1 MSTGSNSSFALE
13 QRVSLPFSVVAAF
26 TGEPTDECLPT
37 ELIANARSILSVV
50 NKAISS
56 GYEIE
61 DLEDVSETIR
71 VAASLIETAQ
81 IFDHFEKK
89 AEDPETKEEE

>member
-1 MSTGSNSSFALE
+1 MSTGSNSSFILE
-13 QRVSLPFSVVAAF
+13 QRVSLPASVVAAF
-26 TGEPTDECLPT
+26 TGERTDECLQA
-37 ELIANARSILSVV
+37 ELIANARSLLSVV

-56 GYEIE
+56 GYKIE

-81 IFDHFEKK
+81 IFDHFENHSESKN
-89 AEDPETKEEE
+89 EE

>member
-1 MSTGSNSSFALE
+1 MSTGPNSLVLE
-13 QRVSLPFSVVAAF
+13 QAPSLSASVVAAF
-26 TGEPTDECLPT
+26 TGERTDECLPA

-50 NKAISS
+50 NKVISS

-89 AEDPETKEEE
+89 LNNPEAKEEE